1 MTDRIEKQHQ
11 RALIEYFS
19 SGEIVEKAEKYLGFK
34 PKIKQFVVYANLPG
48 LAKEKEIGS
57 KAFHRDALCHRVY
70 EVFFAITSV
79 NNENGPFYFVVN
91 SELQIVR
98 KFDSK
103 KYEKNDWASSGRLS
117 ETELDSCIDGKLNIG
132 KFFGEAGSYVSLNTG
147 VTYHRGGHVTKGYR
161 IVGRIIFGG
170 EEYKN
175 TEQLGPM
182 KKAIFENSK
191 ENDITLGDTLGNY
204 KMWESFKEGKK
215 ISIVKSDI
223 LHKLLKVV
231 KFYFTGSGIEGDEQ
245 KPSFIQ
251 YLAGCT
257 LNFKLICRYLMF
269 KYPQQ
274 GVAHTTTLDLNHSNL
289 KDVYE
294 YTVAQSHAQNASG
307 SFRRMEVYYKL
318 VALPPGRPKSD
329 KILIIGCR
337 NVIELF

>member
-1 MTDRIEKQHQ
+1 
-11 RALIEYFS
+11 
-19 SGEIVEKAEKYLGFK
+19 
-34 PKIKQFVVYANLPG
+34 
-48 LAKEKEIGS
+48 
-57 KAFHRDALCHRVY
+57 
-70 EVFFAITSV
+70 
-79 NNENGPFYFVVN
+79 
-91 SELQIVR
+91 
-98 KFDSK
+98 
-103 KYEKNDWASSGRLS
+103 
-117 ETELDSCIDGKLNIG
+117 
-132 KFFGEAGSYVSLNTG
+132 
-147 VTYHRGGHVTKGYR
+147 
-161 IVGRIIFGG
+161 
-170 EEYKN
+170 
-175 TEQLGPM
+175 
-182 KKAIFENSK
+182 
-191 ENDITLGDTLGNY
+191 
-204 KMWESFKEGKK
+204 MWESFKEGKK
-215 ISIVKSDI
+215 ISIVKSDNI

-294 YTVAQSHAQNASG
+294 YTVAQSHAQNESG

-337 NVIELF
+337 NVIELFLAWTYGFKWKNITGIDLFSLHPKIKIMDMEDISYPDESFDCVTMANVYGYNADPERCFKEIARVLKPSGLFSFNSAYVPTAETQSSKMLTSDLHKIFNRHGLTVVYHYETRKGENVSHLWCLQKSSMS